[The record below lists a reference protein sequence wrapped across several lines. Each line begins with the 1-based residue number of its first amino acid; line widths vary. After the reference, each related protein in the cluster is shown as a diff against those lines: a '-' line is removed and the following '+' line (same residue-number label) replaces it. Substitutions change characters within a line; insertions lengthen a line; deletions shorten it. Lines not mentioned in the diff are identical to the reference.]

1 MRGKLISFALAIAV
15 IVSLFSMTTFAAQEK
30 KGEKKGS
37 GGKSKRAGDGSKHE

>member
-30 KGEKKGS
+30 KGEKKEQRKKQTSRGRF
-37 GGKSKRAGDGSKHE
+37 KV